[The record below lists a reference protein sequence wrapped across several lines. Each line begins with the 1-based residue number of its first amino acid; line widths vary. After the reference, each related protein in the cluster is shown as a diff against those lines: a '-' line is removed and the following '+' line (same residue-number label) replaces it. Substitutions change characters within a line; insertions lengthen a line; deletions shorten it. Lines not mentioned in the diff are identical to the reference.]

1 MIFTFCEAV
10 LDTGRNSCHTG
21 PLQEVDSAISKLSLS
36 LRHGS
41 MYLAWAVECTDFSK
55 IPRTFEAGEGP
66 KSSRRIRF

>member
-41 MYLAWAVECTDFSK
+41 MYLAWAVECTDFSP
-55 IPRTFEAGEGP
+55 IPCVLKAGEGQDLA
-66 KSSRRIRF
+66 R